1 MKNANRKSEG
11 KEPEPLRRGKKF
23 QKEVRQEWPKGGE
36 VFEKSII
43 KPSGRKGRMD
53 IFVDASTEDDEK
65 LVAVVEIKASDWDR
79 MTLKAIKRNVS
90 RQANQI
96 WDYIESQIEEG
107 KHISPGIV
115 FPKRP
120 KNPDRL
126 KLIEE
131 LFDEKCIAVSWE
143 DESIKE
149 RKARS

>member
-1 MKNANRKSEG
+1 MKNAKRKSEG
-11 KEPEPLRRGKKF
+11 KEPELLRQGKKF
-23 QKEVRQEWPKGGE
+23 QKEVKQRWPKKGAK
-36 VFEKSII
+36 FEKGIK

-53 IFVDASTEDDEK
+53 IFMDARTENDEK

-79 MTLKAIKRNVS
+79 MTLEAVKRNVR

-120 KNPDRL
+120 KDPERL

-143 DESIKE
+143 DESLDE
-149 RKARS
+149 RKTRS